1 MDDEWVDGW
10 TDVCWMCGCMNIQLG
25 EQEQPPER
33 TIMEKK
39 TVMFGNF
46 KSLSL
51 INELRCT
58 FLAVLITEAPF
69 PFLKVINTVQF
80 HLNFSSAQF
89 SAWEEWLLTQRSQSL
104 FNFCSLPW
112 PAASPVHFPTTPLDL
127 CN

>member
-58 FLAVLITEAPF
+58 FSCSPDHGGSLSFPKSHQYSPIPSKLLLSPIFCLGRMASHPAVP
-69 PFLKVINTVQF
+69 V
-80 HLNFSSAQF
+80 
-89 SAWEEWLLTQRSQSL
+89 SL
-104 FNFCSLPW
+104 
-112 PAASPVHFPTTPLDL
+112 
-127 CN
+127 